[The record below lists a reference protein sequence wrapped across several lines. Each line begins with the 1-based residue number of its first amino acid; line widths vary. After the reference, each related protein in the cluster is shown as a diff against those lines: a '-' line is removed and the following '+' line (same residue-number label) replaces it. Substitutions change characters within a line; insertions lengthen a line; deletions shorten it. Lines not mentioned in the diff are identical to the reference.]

1 MIRTTNPRDFS
12 KDVLFSKGT
21 LILDVWADWCGPCT
35 SMYSI
40 LEDISKILDVVKV
53 NMDENPEITSYLRIS
68 SLPTTILF
76 KDGKEIK
83 RVQGTRTKEALV
95 KEFDLRL

>member
-1 MIRTTNPRDFS
+1 MIRITNPRDFS

-21 LILDVWADWCGPCT
+21 VILDLWADWCGPCKAMH
-35 SMYSI
+35 SVFD
-40 LEDISKILDVVKV
+40 DISKSFDVFKV
-53 NMDENPEITSYLRIS
+53 NVNVNPEITSYLRIS

-76 KDGKEIK
+76 KNGKEVK

-95 KEFDLRL
+95 KEFELSL

>member
-1 MIRTTNPRDFS
+1 VI
-12 KDVLFSKGT
+12 
-21 LILDVWADWCGPCT
+21 
-35 SMYSI
+35 
-40 LEDISKILDVVKV
+40 KV
-53 NMDENPEITSYLRIS
+53 NIDENPEITSYLRIS

>member
-35 SMYSI
+35 SMNSV
-40 LEDISKILDVVKV
+40 LDDISRRLDVIKV
-53 NMDENPEITSYLRIS
+53 NIDENPEITSYLRIS

-76 KDGKEIK
+76 KDGKEVKRIK
-83 RVQGTRTKEALV
+83 GTRTKEALV
-95 KEFDLRL
+95 KEFDLTL

>member
-21 LILDVWADWCGPCT
+21 LILDVWADWCGPCNAMH
-35 SMYSI
+35 SVFSDLSDSVDVI
-40 LEDISKILDVVKV
+40 KINVDY
-53 NMDENPEITSYLRIS
+53 NPEITSYLRIS

-76 KDGKEIK
+76 KDGKEVKRIK
-83 RVQGTRTKEALV
+83 GTRTKNALL
-95 KEFDLRL
+95 KEFDLLL

>member
-21 LILDVWADWCGPCT
+21 LILDVWAEWCGPC
-35 SMYSI
+35 SAMHSVFSDLSDSI
-40 LEDISKILDVVKV
+40 DVIKINVDH
-53 NMDENPEITSYLRIS
+53 NPEITSYLRIS

-76 KDGKEIK
+76 KDGKEVK
-83 RVQGTRTKEALV
+83 RVRGTRTKEALV
-95 KEFDLRL
+95 KEFDLSL

>member
-21 LILDVWADWCGPCT
+21 VILDLWADWCGPCNAMH
-35 SMYSI
+35 SVFA
-40 LEDISKILDVVKV
+40 EISENFDVFKV
-53 NMDENPEITSYLRIS
+53 NVDVNPEITSYLRIS

-76 KDGKEIK
+76 KDGKEVKRIK
-83 RVQGTRTKEALV
+83 GTRTKEALV
-95 KEFDLRL
+95 KEFDLTL

>member
-21 LILDVWADWCGPCT
+21 LILDVWAEWCGPCT
-35 SMYSI
+35 SMHSV
-40 LEDISKILDVVKV
+40 LDDISRRLDVIKV
-53 NMDENPEITSYLRIS
+53 NIDENPEITSYLRIS

>member
-21 LILDVWADWCGPCT
+21 LILDVWADWCGPCNAMH
-35 SMYSI
+35 SVFD
-40 LEDISKILDVVKV
+40 DISDSFDIVKINVDH
-53 NMDENPEITSYLRIS
+53 NPEITSYLRIS

-76 KDGKEIK
+76 KNGKEVK
-83 RVQGTRTKEALV
+83 RVQGTRTKEVLM
-95 KEFDLRL
+95 KDFDLSL